1 MIPANEALNF
11 IMVIIIK
18 NGFQVDVEIGGYFT
32 KMISHPAPEGPYRPQ
47 KRTYIGPKESTV
59 YRAAFRQPGDS
70 ALGVVG
76 GGSAPTPP
84 NCRPKGLRNVGL
96 WASPRLRLRIA
107 VGKYY
112 LLTIVSNDG

>member
-1 MIPANEALNF
+1 MLTFCQTEWLRY
-11 IMVIIIK
+11 
-18 NGFQVDVEIGGYFT
+18 GGYIYVKCDSRHFGSANSLAIAIWS
-32 KMISHPAPEGPYRPQ
+32 KKGSVFHGCFHVIH
-47 KRTYIGPKESTV
+47 V

-84 NCRPKGLRNVGL
+84 NCRLEGLRNVGL
-96 WASPRLRLRIA
+96 WASPGLRLMIA

-112 LLTIVSNDG
+112 Y

>member
-1 MIPANEALNF
+1 MRLSTF
-11 IMVIIIK
+11 IMAIIIK
-18 NGFQVDVEIGGYFT
+18 NGFRVDVEIGRYLR
-32 KMISHPAPEGPYRPQ
+32 KMVSHTAPEWPQ
-47 KRTYIGPKESTV
+47 MAPMMV

-70 ALGVVG
+70 ALGVGG

-84 NCRPKGLRNVGL
+84 KCRPKGFRNVGL

-112 LLTIVSNDG
+112 